1 MIETKLYVGLN
12 DSKTY
17 KQEHETAQ
25 YVSILKTVCKNYKI
39 PFSVSLAQGGYMH
52 ENGQYTEELTLVLSM
67 IDVER
72 DLINAIAE
80 DLCVFFRQESVLIME
95 DRVRAYY
102 VNQPWQED
110 F

>member
-1 MIETKLYVGLN
+1 MIETKIYVGLN

-25 YVSILKTVCKNYKI
+25 YVNILKTVCKNYKI

-52 ENGQYTEELTLVLSM
+52 ETGQYTEELTLILSM
-67 IDVER
+67 IDVKR
-72 DLINAIAE
+72 DLINSIAE
-80 DLCVFFRQESVLIME
+80 DLCAFFHQESVLITE

-102 VNQPWQED
+102 INQTLQED
-110 F
+110 S